1 MHSLRVGT
9 ALTAVLTRGVD
20 ACCRGASAYGA
31 SGLPNVI
38 NNESSS
44 SATAYHPAADGCPET
59 LATRI
64 SDPTT
69 SSSSLV
75 ALVEYV
81 KRFPTQLGVP
91 TASPQP
97 LVGHRGL
104 GPSSVGCRFEGV
116 LPLWSLGAAPLMS
129 PVSVSHVRHLGT
141 TTNLDEA
148 AQAAGLNK
156 VAVSADVL
164 SRVKDHGLLHTAG
177 FIGGKWADVASDK
190 STFEVRN
197 PATGAVIATMPRMRA
212 DETRAAIAAAH
223 AVLPQWRL
231 RPAKE
236 RAAVLRRWHDLIQE
250 HKADIAAIMTL
261 ECGKPTAEALG
272 EIASG
277 AASVDWFAGEAVR
290 VCGDV
295 LEPPTRDRR
304 MLVLKQPVG
313 VVGAITP
320 WNFPMSMITRKV
332 APALAAGCT
341 VVLKPAELTPLTAVA
356 LAELAE
362 RAGLPDGCLNIVM
375 GDAAAIDMF
384 YTGHELVSSDTVRKL
399 GFTGS
404 TAVGRLLASG
414 AGNTVKRISL
424 ELGGN
429 APVIVFEDAD
439 VELAAKGIVASA
451 LRNAGQTCICANR
464 VFVHDK
470 VYGKVAEAVTSL
482 TAKLKVGDGSET
494 GVTIGPLIT
503 PAALEKVTGHVAD
516 AVSKGAKLLFGGAKP
531 ELPQPLAGGNFF
543 VPTVIA
549 EATIDMRC
557 FKEETFGPLIPLF
570 RFQSDEEAVLLAN
583 TTEYG
588 LAAYFYTR
596 DLARAWRVAEELEF
610 GMIGLNEVAITS
622 EVAPFGGVKAS
633 GLGREQSKYGL
644 AEFLD
649 IKYVCMGLG
658 YSTA

>member
-1 MHSLRVGT
+1 MHPLRVGT
-9 ALTAVLTRGVD
+9 ALSAVLTRGGA
-20 ACCRGASAYGA
+20 ACCRGASTYGVA
-31 SGLPNVI
+31 ALPNVI
-38 NNESSS
+38 INESSS
-44 SATAYHPAADGCPET
+44 SATAYHPAAHGCPAA
-59 LATRI
+59 LATRV

-69 SSSSLV
+69 ISSSLV
-75 ALVEYV
+75 ALVECD
-81 KRFPTQLGVP
+81 KRLPTQLRVP

-97 LVGHRGL
+97 LAGHRRL
-104 GPSSVGCRFEGV
+104 SPSSVGCRVEGL

-156 VAVSADVL
+156 VAVSAEVL
-164 SRVKDHGLLHTAG
+164 SRVKDRGLLHTAG

-223 AVLPQWRL
+223 AVLPQWRSW
-231 RPAKE
+231 PAKE
-236 RAAVLRRWHDLIQE
+236 RAAVLRKWHDLILE

-320 WNFPMSMITRKV
+320 WNFPMAMITRKV

-375 GDAAAIDMF
+375 GDAAAI
-384 YTGHELVSSDTVRKL
+384 GHELVSSDTVRKL

-404 TAVGRLLASG
+404 TVVGRLLASG

-470 VYGKVAEAVTSL
+470 VYEKVAEAVTSL
-482 TAKLKVGDGSET
+482 TAKLKVGDGSEK
-494 GVTIGPLIT
+494 GVTIGPLIS

-516 AVSKGAKLLFGGAKP
+516 AVSKGAKLLLGGSKP

-543 VPTVIA
+543 APTVIS

-658 YSTA
+658 YSPA